1 MATFTYVDLI
11 EWSIQL
17 PEWQRD
23 ALRRVLDHAEVTNAD
38 IAELAHLAKERYSPP
53 GTIGPKAVPASADQ
67 AWFLAAALPAV
78 RILALREI
86 ARVNALAPGPIQFE
100 AKGLTVVYG
109 GNASGK
115 TGIGRIL
122 KKACRARDRG
132 GPIRSNVFQP
142 VPAEPASAILDFEV
156 DGVRRSHVWV
166 DGSTSDPDLRTINVF
181 DSGCAAIQVEKAN
194 FISYTPAILQVFRDI
209 AAVTDRVAETLRAEK
224 ATLEAPSSMMSVP
237 RLPPDT
243 AAGRFLNSL
252 QPTSQRNDL
261 EDLCTLT
268 NEEKERAAS
277 LVRALA
283 DDPLRKAEAEAAH
296 LRRLTDLSVLIS
308 NALRRVS
315 DEATTTFISRL
326 EEARITR
333 EAAEAARAAFAGRT
347 VLEGLGTAAWRLLW
361 EAARRYSEEH
371 AYPHGVFPV
380 VGAGATCVLCQQSL
394 SDEASERL
402 HSFEAFVMTDV
413 QRTADRASAE
423 LAVDVAAVRSLPL
436 PRSARAAA
444 REVGLPSHEAEDALR
459 RFLVI
464 GKLRRRFLLH
474 VAEGKATGSP
484 PLLPKPPELR
494 AACVDIEAGIR
505 DLRLASR
512 AEGRLAMERDRDEL
526 QAREKLASHLPT
538 LLAEIER
545 LRAVERLDQAL
556 ADCKTNSIT
565 LKAGQAATAIISDSL
580 RGNFRDNLL
589 AVGFS
594 ETPVE
599 VRLGAGERGAHP
611 YEMKLTA
618 RSDVPPSEV
627 LSEGERTCVALAGF
641 LAEIETTGNRSAI
654 VLDDPVTSL
663 DHRYRERF
671 AERLIRESTNRQ
683 VIVLTHDLVFLFLLQ
698 KYGEQLG
705 AALTEVSVRRGYNG
719 GHGVAELGPPWEAMP
734 VNKRLGRLRDELQE
748 AKKLLRDGD
757 REAYEQK
764 AEWLYTRLRQSWE
777 RAVEEVLL
785 NSAVVRFRDSVETQ
799 RLEVIADDVTR
810 SDIQLVMV
818 EMTRCSGYIH
828 DKAGAAAAG
837 IPGPDVIASDIEKL
851 DTWVKDMRKNRR
863 RR

>member
-1 MATFTYVDLI
+1 VATFTYADLI
-11 EWSIQL
+11 EWSIHI

-23 ALRRVLDHAEVTNAD
+23 ALRRVLDHAEITNTD
-38 IAELAHLAKERYSPP
+38 IAELAQLAKGPYSAPEARGP
-53 GTIGPKAVPASADQ
+53 GAVPASADQ
-67 AWFLAAALPAV
+67 VWPSSAALPDVRLLAV
-78 RILALREI
+78 REI
-86 ARVNALAPGPIQFE
+86 TRVNALAPGPIQFE
-100 AKGLTVVYG
+100 ATGLTVVYG

-132 GPIRSNVFQP
+132 GSIRSNVFQP
-142 VPAEPASAILDFEV
+142 VPAEPASATLDFEV
-156 DGVRRSHVWV
+156 DGVGRSHTWV
-166 DGSTSDPDLRTINVF
+166 DGGVSDPDLRTINVF

-209 AAVTDRVAETLRAEK
+209 ASVTDRVAETLRAEK
-224 ATLEAPSSMMSVP
+224 ATLDAPPSMVSVP
-237 RLPPDT
+237 RLPPNT

-252 QPTSQRNDL
+252 QATSRCDDL
-261 EDLCTLT
+261 ERLCTLT
-268 NEEKERAAS
+268 SVERERAAN
-277 LVRALA
+277 LARALA
-283 DDPLRKAEAEAAH
+283 DDPLRTAEAEVAH
-296 LRRLTDLSVLIS
+296 LRRLTDLGVLTAS
-308 NALRRVS
+308 ALQRVS
-315 DEATTTFISRL
+315 DEATTMFVDRL
-326 EEARITR
+326 EEARTTR
-333 EAAEAARAAFAGRT
+333 EAAEAARAAFAGRA

-361 EAARRYSEEH
+361 DAARRYSEVH
-371 AYPHGVFPV
+371 AYPHRAFPV
-380 VGAGATCVLCQQSL
+380 LGASAVCVFCQQPL

-402 HSFEAFVMTDV
+402 HSFENFVMTDV
-413 QRTADRASAE
+413 QRTADRAAAE
-423 LAVDVAAVRSLPL
+423 LAVDVAALRSLPL

-444 REVGLPSHEAEDALR
+444 REVGLPNREAEDAHR

-464 GKLRRRFLLH
+464 GKIRRRFLLRA
-474 VAEGKATGSP
+474 AEGMSTRTP

-494 AACVDIEAGIR
+494 AACSALETEIKN
-505 DLRLASR
+505 LRLASR

-526 QAREKLASHLPT
+526 QAREKLAPHLPT
-538 LLAEIER
+538 LLAEIAR
-545 LRAVERLDQAL
+545 LRAVERLDKAL
-556 ADCKTNSIT
+556 ADCKTHSIT

-580 RGNFRDNLL
+580 RGNFGDNLL

-654 VLDDPVTSL
+654 ILDDPVTSL

-671 AERLIRESTNRQ
+671 AERLVQESKSRQ
-683 VIVLTHDLVFLFLLQ
+683 VIILTHDIVFLFMLR
-698 KYGEQLG
+698 KYGEQVG
-705 AALTEVSVRRGYNG
+705 IVPTEVSVRRGYNG
-719 GHGVAELGPPWEAMP
+719 GHGVAEMGPPWEAML
-734 VNKRLGRLRDELQE
+734 VRQRLGKLRSELQN
-748 AKKLLRDGD
+748 ARALLLAGD
-757 REAYEQK
+757 QEAYDQK
-764 AEWLYTRLRQSWE
+764 AEWLYSRLRQSWE

-785 NSAVVRFRDSVETQ
+785 NNAVIRFRDSVETQ
-799 RLEVIADDVTR
+799 RLEQIADDVKR
-810 SDIQLVMV
+810 SDIQLVDL

-837 IPGPDVIASDIEKL
+837 MPGPDIIASDIEKL
-851 DTWVKDMRKNRR
+851 QAWVKDMRKNRGR
-863 RR
+863 N